1 MSLRYILE
9 IKNKTDGE
17 TRHIIQLFG
26 RNDLIN
32 ELHAFAGIKIEEP
45 FLEETP
51 ESFEKEL
58 NKDSLKELYTVVDNY
73 CKNFAMRGG
82 TFDDLT
88 DPFDVYINFNTFLTL
103 SAFATV
109 FQSAQM
115 FYRLVKYNVITRD
128 SFDINPEYTVTLTYS

>member
-58 NKDSLKELYTVVDNY
+58 NKDSLKELYTVIDNY

>member
-73 CKNFAMRGG
+73 CKNFAMNGG

-88 DPFDVYINFNTFLTL
+88 DPFDIDISFDSFSVFGF
-103 SAFATV
+103 FATV

-115 FYRLVKYNVITRD
+115 FYRLIKYKVITRD
-128 SFDINPEYTVTLTYS
+128 SFDINPEYTVTLSYN

>member
-1 MSLRYILE
+1 MSLRYELE
-9 IKNKTDGE
+9 IKNKKTGSV
-17 TRHIIQLFG
+17 RYIQLFG
-26 RNDLIN
+26 RNDLID
-32 ELHAFAGIKIEEP
+32 ELHEFAGIKIKEP

-58 NKDSLKELYTVVDNY
+58 NSDSLRELYTIVDNY

-88 DPFDVYINFNTFLTL
+88 DPFSVYINFDTFLTL

-128 SFDINPEYTVTLTYS
+128 SFDINPEYTVTLSYN

>member
-1 MSLRYILE
+1 MSLRYELE
-9 IKNKTDGE
+9 IKNKKTGDV
-17 TRHIIQLFG
+17 RYIQLFG
-26 RNDLIN
+26 RNYLID
-32 ELHAFAGIKIEEP
+32 ELHEFAGIKIEEP

-58 NKDSLKELYTVVDNY
+58 NSDSLKELYTIVDNY
-73 CKNFAMRGG
+73 CKNFAMQGG

-88 DPFDVYINFNTFLTL
+88 DPFGVYINLDTFLTL

-128 SFDINPEYTVTLTYS
+128 SFDINPEYTVTLSYN

>member
-1 MSLRYILE
+1 MKSKIKKTGSVRY
-9 IKNKTDGE
+9 
-17 TRHIIQLFG
+17 IQLFG
-26 RNDLIN
+26 RNDLIE
-32 ELHAFAGIKIEEP
+32 ELHEFAGIKIEEP

-58 NKDSLKELYTVVDNY
+58 SSDSLKELYTIVDNY

-88 DPFDVYINFNTFLTL
+88 DPFGVYINFDTFLTL

-115 FYRLVKYNVITRD
+115 FYWLVRYKVITRE
-128 SFDINPEYTVTLTYS
+128 SFDINPDYTVTFRYS

>member
-9 IKNKTDGE
+9 IKNKTDGK
-17 TRHIIQLFG
+17 TRHIIQLLR
-26 RNDLIN
+26 RNDLID

-73 CKNFAMRGG
+73 CKNFAMNGG

-88 DPFDVYINFNTFLTL
+88 DPFDIDVNIVSF
-103 SAFATV
+103 SAFGLFATV

-115 FYRLVKYNVITRD
+115 FYWLVRYNVITRD

>member
-1 MSLRYILE
+1 MSLRYELE
-9 IKNKTDGE
+9 ITNKKTGGV
-17 TRHIIQLFG
+17 RYIQLFG
-26 RNDLIN
+26 RNYLID
-32 ELHAFAGIKIEEP
+32 ELHEFAGIKIEEP

-58 NKDSLKELYTVVDNY
+58 NSDSLKELYTIVDNY

-88 DPFDVYINFNTFLTL
+88 DPFDVYINFDTFLTL

-128 SFDINPEYTVTLTYS
+128 SFDINPEYTVTLSYS